1 MVTYTELEITEKDI
15 LVDLYPKKFLNH
27 FTKIDLKDS
36 KSRLFTTKSSVC
48 GKNYTLYLVSS
59 IDDKNQNQHLYS
71 HSELDTPYQ
80 IILNIGKFN
89 PVSLF
94 GGFIECAAI
103 DSEGRII
110 LIDDNFYKTPTKN
123 LSPLSLPNKEKDV
136 NIVLCRDVDSVLS
149 STGCD
154 YEIKLKSNQPFSEI
168 RYLKDIII
176 TCISGVFN
184 SFFFAVSDEG
194 LVFVKGIIWD
204 SLG

>member
-1 MVTYTELEITEKDI
+1 MMVTYTELEIIEKDI

-36 KSRLFTTKSSVC
+36 KGRLFTAKSSVC
-48 GKNYTLYLVSS
+48 CKNYTLYLVSS

-71 HSELDTPYQ
+71 HSELDTPYP

-94 GGFIECAAI
+94 GGFIECASI

-123 LSPLSLPNKEKDV
+123 LSPLSLPNKEKAV
-136 NIVLCRDVDSVLS
+136 NAVLS
-149 STGCD
+149 STGCV
-154 YEIKLKSNQPFSEI
+154 YEINLKSNQPFSEI
-168 RYLKDIII
+168 RYLKDIKI

-184 SFFFAVSDEG
+184 SFLAVSDEG

-204 SLG
+204 SLE